1 MFQKEVAD
9 KILAK
14 YQSSSFGR
22 LTVLTRAR
30 LKITDY
36 VHVSENCFYPI
47 PKVKSTIL
55 VFEPI
60 INDDFNVKNIT
71 NLEKVTQVFFSKKRK
86 MINKAFR
93 TLFKKPSEIEKK
105 INLNLSLRPN
115 QISEKEYYKITE
127 YLEKEI

>member
-1 MFQKEVAD
+1 
-9 KILAK
+9 L
-14 YQSSSFGR
+14 
-22 LTVLTRAR
+22 LTAAR
-30 LKITDY
+30 LKITNY
-36 VHVSENCFYPI
+36 FNVSPNCFYPK
-47 PKVKSTIL
+47 PKIKSTVL

-60 INDDFNVKNIT
+60 LNYDFKVKKIS